1 MITIPQAHR
10 GTENLPLSSDNMA
23 KHKIITQEP
32 GMVAHDFNPRTQEAE
47 EGGSLG
53 LSLVWAAEH
62 VPGQPGLHRE
72 TLS

>member
-1 MITIPQAHR
+1 MTTIPQAHK
-10 GTENLPLSSDNMA
+10 GTENLPLSSGNMA

-47 EGGSLG
+47 KGRSLG
-53 LSLVWAAEH
+53 LRLVWAAEN
-62 VPGQPGLHRE
+62 VLGQLGLHRE